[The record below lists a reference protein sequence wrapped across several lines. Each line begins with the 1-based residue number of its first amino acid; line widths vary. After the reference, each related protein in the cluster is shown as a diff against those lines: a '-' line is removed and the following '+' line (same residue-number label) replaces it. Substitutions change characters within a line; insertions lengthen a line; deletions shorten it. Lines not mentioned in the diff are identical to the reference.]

1 MAYLDLKTTTF
12 NSWEFNIPVDELHG
26 LIYVADSE
34 SGDVIMSEIMNYLG
48 EIIDVEII
56 GIADDFTEVT
66 VSTGT
71 HFEWGETKCLG
82 FNSLREASLEFMR
95 G

>member
-1 MAYLDLKTTTF
+1 MAYLDLKTSMF
-12 NSWEFNIPVDELHG
+12 NSWEFNIPVSDLYG
-26 LIYVADSE
+26 YIYVADSE
-34 SGDVIMSEIMNYLG
+34 QGDVIMSEFKNYLG

-56 GIADDFTEVT
+56 GISDDFSQVT

-71 HFEWGETKCLG
+71 AFDWGETKC
-82 FNSLREASLEFMR
+82 FSFTSLREAYLEFMR